1 MKNLAEIVTVL
12 IAEHPGEL
20 SVAVAAGKKR
30 RRLFHALL
38 FHVAHDGIVRRT
50 LEFAAEMPFAYI
62 QRGAD
67 ILERKVLAQV
77 GGDPL
82 FGALRQIFLRGQTV
96 SFRGDALQ
104 QGTRYGGVGA
114 ILRGGQLTISRFRP
128 VFFRHENAIVF
139 QALIRV
145 FD

>member
-1 MKNLAEIVTVL
+1 
-12 IAEHPGEL
+12 
-20 SVAVAAGKKR
+20 
-30 RRLFHALL
+30 
-38 FHVAHDGIVRRT
+38 
-50 LEFAAEMPFAYI
+50 MPFAYI

-67 ILERKVLAQV
+67 ILERKILAQV

-114 ILRGGQLTISRFRP
+114 ILRGGPADDKPLPARISSGVRY
-128 VFFRHENAIVF
+128 AIVF